1 MNKNYDDFTKM
12 KPKEMSKTI
21 SDMTYTYINPETN
34 LPTIVPASH
43 YEKILNKVRE
53 EVIAEETKRIFLS
66 TIYGQL
72 KALKDE
78 EPKYFQ
84 QALICLDMGLNPKDL
99 RQDELIALMLT
110 NDAVDDKRD
119 SLKKNFHLLDKEIVE
134 TFNFYKEDRD
144 LHSAIIGTNSEEKSD
159 KPKHSYKGFEI

>member
-1 MNKNYDDFTKM
+1 MNKNYDDFAKM

-66 TIYGQL
+66 TIFNQL

-110 NDAVDDKRD
+110 NDAVDEKRD
-119 SLKKNFHLLDKEIVE
+119 SLKKSFHLLDKEIVDI
-134 TFNFYKEDRD
+134 FNSYKENRD
-144 LHSAIIGTNSEEKSD
+144 LHSVIIGSSSEEKDD
-159 KPKHSYKGFEI
+159 KPKHTYKGFEI

>member
-110 NDAVDDKRD
+110 NDTVDDKRD
-119 SLKKNFHLLDKEIVE
+119 SMKKNFHLLDKEIVE
-134 TFNFYKEDRD
+134 TFNSYKEDRD

>member
-1 MNKNYDDFTKM
+1 MNKNYDDFAKM

-66 TIYGQL
+66 TIFNQL

-110 NDAVDDKRD
+110 NDVVDEKRD
-119 SLKKNFHLLDKEIVE
+119 SLKKNFHLLDKEIVD
-134 TFNFYKEDRD
+134 TFNSYKENRD
-144 LHSAIIGTNSEEKSD
+144 LHSVIIGSSSEEKDD
-159 KPKHSYKGFEI
+159 KPKHTYKGFEI